1 MHAAVGRVHAR
12 VSVVFQL
19 IWPLLTILPFSTR

>member
-1 MHAAVGRVHAR
+1 MHAAVAACMPGVGRLR
-12 VSVVFQL
+12 QL